1 MAELPTIGRFVGGAG
16 YAPLTDASLRALVAR
31 IPACLELL
39 QGDPADWAIR
49 EVGDGNL
56 NLVFIITSGAA
67 GVVVKQALPYVR
79 LVGERW
85 PLPLDRAHFEQEA
98 LKIQA
103 TYVPMHVPKLY
114 HFEPEQAAIVM
125 AYLSPHIILR
135 KGLIRRVKYRLLADH
150 LSTFLAEMLFRTSD
164 LGMSA
169 ASKKTAQAVFCHNT
183 ALCKISEDLIF
194 TDPYRIAP
202 LNRWT
207 SPELDGL
214 AAAFRAD
221 APLKVAVQELKWA
234 FLTRGE
240 ALLHGDLH
248 TGSVMVT
255 EADTRIID
263 AEFAFFG
270 PIGFDIGAVLAN
282 LMLSYLAQN
291 GHPGEP
297 DAIAAYRRWLLDTI
311 EAVWIGFETK
321 LLALWRTSATGD
333 AFVAELFADPTGAE
347 ALDTYR
353 RSTMARIFADS
364 LGFAGAKMVRRIL
377 GLAHVEDFESIADPA
392 IRSACEMKA
401 LHLARDLMLER
412 TAVGDVKRLR
422 ARIEAADGA
431 TQ

>member
-39 QGDPADWAIR
+39 QGDPADWAIG

-79 LVGERW
+79 LVGESW
-85 PLPLDRAHFEQEA
+85 PLPLDRAHFEHEA

-364 LGFAGAKMVRRIL
+364 LGFAGAKRCAAFSASPMSRIL
-377 GLAHVEDFESIADPA
+377 N
-392 IRSACEMKA
+392 RS
-401 LHLARDLMLER
+401 RIQR
-412 TAVGDVKRLR
+412 SGPPVK
-422 ARIEAADGA
+422 
-431 TQ
+431 